1 MLTSR
6 LFAANAR
13 LRSAADNA
21 PPMRRE
27 ESDADAVRLLQQALR
42 DLGVASMR
50 RSIERDG
57 TFDGGY
63 GGETFDA
70 VRKFQEDNGMQGRS
84 GRGDGV
90 AGRDTLTLLDRL
102 AAQANLVPLTPQ
114 TAAAAPPPVETPQ
127 TLGTG
132 VPRLPAATRL
142 KAEYERFL
150 AVNGKPCPRLV
161 TSDKGERVRIKNQCA
176 IRLTIALGRC
186 DIGFHMTPAR
196 GVELIPHASYS
207 RHCGGEIAEVHD
219 ASSRRVFNHLK
230 SFWTFTRH
238 RIGGGTTGQSVYDQ
252 IRGNPA
258 ILFFDGFFSSDDP
271 RVGGNHIDFF
281 DGTHIMNDLMH
292 YAAPNEPTNADSRI
306 TFGKAKTAIHV
317 LRILP

>member
-6 LFAANAR
+6 LFAANPR
-13 LRSAADNA
+13 LTAAADNA
-21 PPMRRE
+21 PPMRRDE
-27 ESDADAVRLLQQALR
+27 PDRDAVRLLQQGLR

-50 RSIERDG
+50 RSIGRDG
-57 TFDGGY
+57 IFDGGY

-70 VRKFQEDNGMQGRS
+70 VRKFQEDNGMLGRN

-102 AAQANLVPLTPQ
+102 AAEARLEPLTPQ
-114 TAAAAPPPVETPQ
+114 TAAAAAPPVETPQ
-127 TLGTG
+127 TLGAD
-132 VPRLPAATRL
+132 VPRLPSAVRL
-142 KAEYERFL
+142 KAEYERFR
-150 AVNGKPCPRLV
+150 AVGGKPCPRIV
-161 TSDKGERVRIKNQCA
+161 QISETERGQIANQCA

-186 DIGFHMTPAR
+186 DIGFHMRPAR
-196 GVELIPHASYS
+196 GVELIPHAAYS
-207 RHCGGEIAEVHD
+207 RYCGGEIAEVHD

-230 SFWTFTRH
+230 TLWSFTPH
-238 RIGGGTTGQSVYDQ
+238 QIGGATTGQTVYDQ
-252 IRGNPA
+252 IRGHPA
-258 ILFFDGFFSSDDP
+258 ILFFDGFFTSSNS

-292 YAAPNEPTNADSRI
+292 YAAPNEPTNADSRT